1 MTHESRE
8 SQVKAK
14 HWHGIWKWV
23 SIASAV
29 VATVNLFLATGAIVY
44 HSLAT
49 KEHQDEIDRIDSG
62 TPNASEFEFIRTEAD
77 GVDPS
82 GVNDLH

>member
-1 MTHESRE
+1 MRHETRE

-23 SIASAV
+23 SVASAV

-44 HSLAT
+44 HALAV
-49 KEHQDEIDRIDSG
+49 KEHQDEIERIDSDI
-62 TPNASEFEFIRTEAD
+62 PMASGVEFIRTEAD
-77 GVDPS
+77 GIDSS
-82 GVNDLH
+82 GVNDIH